1 MSLSIL
7 HVNYYDSKGGAS
19 IAVERIHESLKL
31 LGVNSKILVAEKLSN
46 NSDVFGPS
54 STIEEIK
61 WKLFK
66 SLNRKIE
73 ILQKKKKNMTQ
84 ILSIFCQTT
93 LLIRSIILIVIL

>member
-73 ILQKKKKNMTQ
+73 ILQKKKNMTQ